1 MPPEPEAD
9 EDEEGDEDGEL
20 QREKFL
26 WDMCGYLVASH
37 QPLVFCLQQRT
48 PAPLVFFLLDG
59 RLKDRGSACRSRA

>member
-1 MPPEPEAD
+1 MLGLGEPPPLPPEPEAD
-9 EDEEGDEDGEL
+9 EEEEGDEDGEL

-37 QPLVFCLQQRT
+37 QPRLFSS
-48 PAPLVFFLLDG
+48 FLDG

>member
-9 EDEEGDEDGEL
+9 EDEEGDEDEDGEL

-37 QPLVFCLQQRT
+37 QH
-48 PAPLVFFLLDG
+48 
-59 RLKDRGSACRSRA
+59 RLFSSF